1 MTDDTAALSSDHQWF
16 GHPRGLSTL
25 FFTEM
30 WERFSF
36 YGLRAMLIL
45 YMTQA
50 AALGGLGFENTKAG
64 SILGL
69 YTAGVY
75 LLALPG
81 GWIAD
86 RLIGP
91 RRSVFIGGVIIASG
105 HFSLAVPSLATFYLG
120 LLLIVVGTGLL
131 KPNVSTIVGEL
142 YPEGGA
148 RRDAGFSIF
157 YMGINVGAFA
167 GPLICG
173 YLGQNINW
181 HLGFAMAGIGMVAG
195 LIQFVA
201 TGKYLGDK
209 GHLKVQ
215 PEHGGRVKTDL
226 RRFLVLIGAV
236 AVAAVAATLLVRSGA
251 LVVSSE
257 QLATGV
263 GVIIVSVAAAYF
275 AFQFGFGHLTGPE
288 KKGLGM
294 IAVLFVASAVFWS
307 GFEQASSSMNLF
319 ADSLTDR
326 HVAGWQVPTT
336 WLQSVNPIFI
346 ILLAP
351 VFGLIWQRLGDRD
364 LSIPGKFAWGLSL
377 LGVGFGVMA
386 WAATYTQND
395 TAQVGMGWL
404 VAAYFFHTCGE
415 LCLSPVGLSSV
426 TKLAPQRLVG
436 QMMGIW
442 FMATALGNLM
452 AGIAGGQFGSL
463 TTYQLF
469 SKVTLISVGAGV
481 VLALLTPLVFR
492 RWTSEAL
499 AWERKPPTG

>member
-1 MTDDTAALSSDHQWF
+1 MSQELSSNSTSDKLWF
-16 GHPRGLSTL
+16 GQPRGLSTL

-36 YGLRAMLIL
+36 YGLRALLIL
-45 YMTQA
+45 FMTA
-50 AALGGLGFENTKAG
+50 TASEGGLGFSIAKGG

-86 RLIGP
+86 RLIGA
-91 RRSVFIGGVIIASG
+91 RRAVFIGGVIIAAG
-105 HFSLAVPSLATFYLG
+105 HFSLAVSSLTTFYLG

-142 YPEGGA
+142 YPDGGA

-157 YMGINVGAFA
+157 YMGINVGAFL
-167 GPLICG
+167 GPLFCG
-173 YLGQNINW
+173 YLGQNVNW
-181 HLGFAMAGIGMVAG
+181 HLGFALAGVGMVIG
-195 LIQFVA
+195 LVQYTA
-201 TGKYLGDK
+201 TGKYLGEA
-209 GHLKVQ
+209 GHLKVAETEQ
-215 PEHGGRVKTDL
+215 VSRDT
-226 RRFLVLIGAV
+226 
-236 AVAAVAATLLVRSGA
+236 RSFWISVGA
-251 LVVSSE
+251 LVTLIALVWVGVGSGLLSFTSE
-257 QLATGV
+257 QVATGV
-263 GVIIVSVAAAYF
+263 GVFIVSVAAAYF
-275 AFQFGFGHLTGPE
+275 LYHFLFAGLTGVE
-288 KKGLGM
+288 KKGLAM
-294 IAVLFVASAVFWS
+294 IAVLFVTSAVFWS

-326 HVAGWQVPTT
+326 DLAGWEVPTS

-346 ILLAP
+346 IVMAP
-351 VFGLIWQRLGDRD
+351 MFGVLWQRLGSRD

-377 LGVGFGVMA
+377 LGVGFLVMV
-386 WAATYTQND
+386 WAATYTDGD
-395 TAQVGMGWL
+395 TANVSMGWL

-426 TKLAPQRLVG
+426 TKLAPARLVG

-442 FMATALGNLM
+442 FMGTALGNLF

-469 SKVTLISVGAGV
+469 GRVAAISLGAGV
-481 VLALLTPLVFR
+481 IMALLTPLVLR
-492 RWTSEAL
+492 RWTKEAL
-499 AWERKPPTG
+499 ASDGDR

>member
-1 MTDDTAALSSDHQWF
+1 MSEPNLEIKPPVGAGGKQWF

-36 YGLRAMLIL
+36 YGLRALLIL
-45 YMTQA
+45 YMTA
-50 AALGGLGFENTKAG
+50 AIADGGLGFANSKGG

-81 GWIAD
+81 GWVAD

-91 RRSVFIGGVIIASG
+91 RRAVFLGGCIIAAG
-105 HFSLAVPSLATFYLG
+105 HFSLAVDSLATFYLG
-120 LLLIVVGTGLL
+120 LALIVVGTGLL

-148 RRDAGFSIF
+148 RRDAGFSVF
-157 YMGINVGAFA
+157 YMGINIGAFA
-167 GPLICG
+167 GPLMCG
-173 YLGQNINW
+173 YLGQRVDW
-181 HLGFAMAGIGMVAG
+181 HLGFALAGIGMVAG

-201 TGKYLGDK
+201 TGKYLGDR
-209 GHLKVQ
+209 GHLKVTSEVQ
-215 PEHGGRVKTDL
+215 VQRDFGRFWKIL
-226 RRFLVLIGAV
+226 GAV
-236 AVAAVAATLLVRSGA
+236 VVVIAIAAFLVRSGA
-251 LVVSSE
+251 LAPSSE
-257 QLATGV
+257 QIANSV
-263 GVIIVSVAAAYF
+263 GVTIVSVAVAYF
-275 AFQFGFGHLTGPE
+275 VFQFMLGKLNGVE
-288 KKGLGM
+288 KKGLAM
-294 IAVLFVASAVFWS
+294 IAVLFVTSAVFWS

-319 ADSLTDR
+319 ADRLTDR
-326 HVAGWQVPTT
+326 TLGGWEVPST

-351 VFGLIWQRLGDRD
+351 VFGILWQRLGDRD

-377 LGVGFGVMA
+377 LGVGFLVMT
-386 WAATYTQND
+386 WAATYTQGD

-463 TTYQLF
+463 TTYELF
-469 SKVTLISVGAGV
+469 GRVATISIVAG
-481 VLALLTPLVFR
+481 LLTAILTPLVFK
-492 RWTSEAL
+492 RWTKEAL
-499 AWERKPPTG
+499 ADSS